1 MNNNYLIVAE
11 NIGYKINENKLFHNL
26 SFDVAEGEALHICGD
41 NGSGKSTLI
50 RIILG
55 ITKQTKGNIKNNSSH
70 GITYLGHKNAI
81 KNYLTLED
89 NILLMEL
96 NDKEELNKYIE
107 ILNLRKYMDVI
118 AANLSFGQQKKLAL
132 LRIFLNNSDLIIFC
146 TPTSEYKKLI
156 LKINSFIS
164 TKTIITDI
172 GSSKSESLKIIDK
185 FLRKDIFWTSS
196 HPITGSEV
204 SGPEYGKDNMFED
217 KWCVLIKDKDTN
229 LRHLKYLNSFWKK
242 IGSKTVIMNS
252 EKHDK
257 IFSITSHLPHLVA
270 YNLVKSAQD
279 SEKKLKFNLIK
290 YSAGG
295 LRDFSRIAAS
305 NEIMWRDIF
314 FDNKVN
320 ITKAIDLFIKNLKSF
335 KKDIVKKNNKSIL
348 KKLTQTK
355 KVRTKIIKLKQ
366 DIDKPDFG
374 RN

>member
-1 MNNNYLIVAE
+1 MKNVLIIGCGLLGSSLVRKISKKKIAKE
-11 NIGYKINENKLFHNL
+11 IYIYEKSKSNITKIKKLKL
-26 SFDVAEGEALHICGD
+26 
-41 NGSGKSTLI
+41 SGK
-50 RIILG
+50 II
-55 ITKQTKGNIKNNSSH
+55 KSF
-70 GITYLGHKNAI
+70 
-81 KNYLTLED
+81 
-89 NILLMEL
+89 
-96 NDKEELNKYIE
+96 NDTIPN
-107 ILNLRKYMDVI
+107 
-118 AANLSFGQQKKLAL
+118 F
-132 LRIFLNNSDLIIFC
+132 DLIIFC
-146 TPTSEYKKLI
+146 TPMSEYKKLI
-156 LKINSFIS
+156 LKINSFITS
-164 TKTIITDI
+164 NTIITDI
-172 GSSKSESLKIIDK
+172 GSSKIESSKIIKK
-185 FLRKDIFWTSS
+185 FLKKGINWTRS